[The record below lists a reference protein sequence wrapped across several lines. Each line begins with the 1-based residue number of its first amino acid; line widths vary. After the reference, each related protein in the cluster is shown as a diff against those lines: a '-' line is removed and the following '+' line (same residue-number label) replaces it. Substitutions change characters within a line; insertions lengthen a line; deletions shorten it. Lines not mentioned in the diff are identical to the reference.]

1 MKIMQFVKDF
11 WKMIFMQKIFEFIS
25 ICLWFPSRFEFPLI
39 CENPL
44 RIFCCFWMIF
54 GTNSL
59 RIFQKLIFSKK
70 SFKNISICLWFGSW
84 LARASKKKKI
94 MIFGGSCDLGAFFYA
109 KKPRKIPRSTRKSP
123 WPLPGPPGLCQV
135 PLASCPPPWLAAL
148 HPGWPREPRE
158 NGPGGPFSLG
168 SLGQPGWRAASQG
181 GGQLARGTWQ
191 RPGTPGRGQGDFL
204 VLCVIFLGFLAF
216 KGSFLY
222 KKS

>member
-1 MKIMQFVKDF
+1 MSKIIRANMKFQIFMKKYENHKHMLMFFISFSKTCFQWKMCRKIMKIMQFVKDF

-84 LARASKKKKI
+84 LARASKKKNHDFWRVLW
-94 MIFGGSCDLGAFFYA
+94 FGRLF
-109 KKPRKIPRSTRKSP
+109 
-123 WPLPGPPGLCQV
+123 LCQK
-135 PLASCPPPWLAAL
+135 
-148 HPGWPREPRE
+148 
-158 NGPGGPFSLG
+158 
-168 SLGQPGWRAASQG
+168 
-181 GGQLARGTWQ
+181 T
-191 RPGTPGRGQGDFL
+191 
-204 VLCVIFLGFLAF
+204 
-216 KGSFLY
+216 
-222 KKS
+222 